1 MSDGERQFIEE
12 LKQKLRHHQEQ
23 QEIILEYEHHIY
35 EMKQELHDC
44 EILSYKKITHR
55 LATPSSIAKMWQAEI
70 ETTPNKMQWL
80 FVILN
85 IMIFVFGVI
94 LTIAYHLFN
103 FSIVDKLWNMLTQGP
118 FIILSVY
125 LLFWGLLGYEIGR
138 EFGHRGKRLL
148 QRTFLICII
157 PNVVFMYVVV
167 FKVIPYEW
175 FDPLLNTPFIIVC
188 IVFTCF
194 LYPIC
199 IVGYKWGKKDSV

>member
-1 MSDGERQFIEE
+1 M
-12 LKQKLRHHQEQ
+12 
-23 QEIILEYEHHIY
+23 LE
-35 EMKQELHDC
+35 
-44 EILSYKKITHR
+44 
-55 LATPSSIAKMWQAEI
+55 AEI
-70 ETTPNKMQWL
+70 ETTQNNIQLL

-85 IMIFVFGVI
+85 IMIFVFVVI

-157 PNVVFMYVVV
+157 PNEIGRAHV
-167 FKVIPYEW
+167 
-175 FDPLLNTPFIIVC
+175 
-188 IVFTCF
+188 
-194 LYPIC
+194 
-199 IVGYKWGKKDSV
+199 